1 MMTISRTIDI
11 HPHIIAPDPEKYPLA
26 PLFGKQSG
34 WSKDRPLSIDGLVA
48 AMDEAGVDKAAIVQ
62 ASTCY
67 GYDMSYVCDG
77 AAQYPGRFT
86 VVGSVDVLA
95 ADAADKIRYW
105 VSRGLTG
112 LRLFTGG
119 STAAFDPS
127 WLDDKRSFP
136 AWELAGELGL
146 SICLQTDAGGLAQV
160 AGLAKRFPQVKIL
173 IDHFGRPDLSDGAP
187 YKKASAHFGLVPF
200 ENVYFKLTPRT
211 FIDDLKGEAT
221 AETFFPKLVG
231 EFGAHRLAWGSN
243 FPASEGTMRAN
254 LEWARECL
262 QYVSDEDRAWIF
274 ARTAQ
279 TLYPALKD

>member
-1 MMTISRTIDI
+1 MTTSRFVDI
-11 HPHIIAPDPEKYPLA
+11 HPHIVSPDLETYPLA

-34 WSKDRPLSIDGLVA
+34 WSRDRPATIEQLVA
-48 AMDEAGVDKAAIVQ
+48 VMDEAGVDKAAIVQ

-67 GYDMSYVCDG
+67 GYDMSYVCD
-77 AAQYPGRFT
+77 AAAAHPGRFT

-95 ADAADKIRYW
+95 ADAPEKIRYW

-127 WLDDKRSFP
+127 WMDDKRSFP

-146 SICLQTDAGGLAQV
+146 SICLQTDAAGLAQV
-160 AGLAKRFPQVKIL
+160 AGLAKRFPQVRIL

-187 YKKASAHFGLVPF
+187 YKKASAHFGLAPF
-200 ENVYFKLTPRT
+200 ENIYFKLTPRT

-221 AETFFPKLVG
+221 AETLFPRLVA
-231 EFGAHRLAWGSN
+231 EFGAQRLAWGSN
-243 FPASEGTMRAN
+243 FPASEGTLAGNLDIAKRA
-254 LEWARECL
+254 LATL
-262 QYVSDEDRAWIF
+262 SDEDQSWIF
-274 ARTAQ
+274 AKTAQ

>member
-1 MMTISRTIDI
+1 MTISRFIDI
-11 HPHIIAPDPEKYPLA
+11 HPHIVSPDLDTYPLA

-34 WSKDRPLSIDGLVA
+34 WSKDRPVTIEQLVA

-67 GYDMSYVCDG
+67 GYDMSYVCDAI
-77 AAQYPGRFT
+77 AAWPGRFT

-95 ADAADKIRYW
+95 QNAPETIHAWMA
-105 VSRGLTG
+105 RGLSG

-127 WLDDKRSFP
+127 WIDDRRSFP
-136 AWELAGELGL
+136 VWELAGELGL

-160 AGLAKRFPQVKIL
+160 AGLAKRFPRVKIL

-187 YKKASAHFGLVPF
+187 YKKASAHFGLAPF
-200 ENVYFKLTPRT
+200 ENIHFKLTPRT

-221 AETFFPKLVG
+221 ADTLFPRLVR

-243 FPASEGTMRAN
+243 FPASEGTLAGN
-254 LEWARECL
+254 LEIAK
-262 QYVSDEDRAWIF
+262 RALATLLEEERHWIF
-274 ARTAQ
+274 AKTAQ
-279 TLYPALKD
+279 TLYPVLED

>member
-1 MMTISRTIDI
+1 MTTSKFIDI
-11 HPHIIAPDPEKYPLA
+11 HPHVVSDDPAKYPLA

-34 WSKDRPLSIDGLVA
+34 WSKDRPVTIEQLVE

-67 GYDMSYVCDG
+67 GYDMSYVCD
-77 AAQYPGRFT
+77 AAAAYPGRFT

-95 ADAADKIRYW
+95 ADATEKVSFWI
-105 VSRGLTG
+105 SRGLTG

-127 WLDDKRSFP
+127 WLDDRRSF
-136 AWELAGELGL
+136 AVWELAGELGL
-146 SICLQTDAGGLAQV
+146 SICMQTDAGGLAQV
-160 AGLAKRFPQVKIL
+160 AGLAKRFPKVKIL
-173 IDHFGRPDLSDGAP
+173 IDHFGRPDLSDGSP

-211 FIDDLKGEAT
+211 FIDDLKGDAT

-243 FPASEGTMRAN
+243 FPASVGSMLAN
-254 LEWARECL
+254 LESAKACL
-262 QYVSDEDRAWIF
+262 AHVSQEDRDWIF

-279 TLYPALKD
+279 TLYPALMD

>member
-1 MMTISRTIDI
+1 MTRSRFIDI
-11 HPHIIAPDPEKYPLA
+11 HPHIVSPDFDTYPLA

-34 WSKDRPLSIDGLVA
+34 WSRDRPVTIEDLAA

-67 GYDMSYVCDG
+67 GYDMSYVCD
-77 AAQYPGRFT
+77 AAARYPGRFT

-95 ADAADKIRYW
+95 DDAAQRIHHW
-105 VSRGLTG
+105 VARGLSG

-127 WLDDKRSFP
+127 WMDDKRSFP

-146 SICLQTDAGGLAQV
+146 SICLQTDAAGLAQV
-160 AGLAKRFPQVKIL
+160 AGLAKRFPRVKIL

-187 YKKASAHFGLVPF
+187 YKRASAHFGLAPF
-200 ENVYFKLTPRT
+200 ENIHFKLTPRT
-211 FIDDLKGEAT
+211 FVDDLRGEAR
-221 AETFFPKLVG
+221 AESFFPKLVA

-243 FPASEGTMRAN
+243 FPASTGTLAGN
-254 LEWARECL
+254 LAIAQQAL
-262 QYVSDEDRAWIF
+262 ATLSAEDRHWIF
-274 ARTAQ
+274 AGTAQ
-279 TLYPALKD
+279 TLYPVLKD